1 MYSFSLPTYF
11 YTSSLKYC
19 ADMLPITRIL
29 IQASFSLVV
38 LFLSRRRMYILQG
51 LKNVQID

>member
-1 MYSFSLPTYF
+1 MYSFSLPTYV

-19 ADMLPITRIL
+19 EDMLPITQIL

-38 LFLSRRRMYILQG
+38 LFLSRRRMYILQD